1 MKTIT
6 LDIILTMGL
15 IIILYTGLNYVTR
28 EKLADARGVEITTDI
43 NSKVIWGL
51 FADIGIMVIG
61 ELLYEP
67 VGYGKKK

>member
-6 LDIILTMGL
+6 RDIILAIGL
-15 IIILYTGLNYVTR
+15 FIILYTGLNYVTR
-28 EKLADARGVEITTDI
+28 EKLVDVGGMEIITVI
-43 NSKVIWGL
+43 NSKVIWDS
-51 FADIGIMVIG
+51 FADIGVIIIG